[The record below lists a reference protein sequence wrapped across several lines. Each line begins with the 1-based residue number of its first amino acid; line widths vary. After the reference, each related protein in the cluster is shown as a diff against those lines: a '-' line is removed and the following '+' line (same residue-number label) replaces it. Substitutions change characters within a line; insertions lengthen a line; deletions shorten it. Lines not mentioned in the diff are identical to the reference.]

1 MLASRGALM
10 SSCHTSETDL
20 NKVVALTFARQR
32 RDMETR
38 EGVRRLRQLEEVL
51 LRGGVSHVYARGVH
65 LTVLTSGV

>member
-1 MLASRGALM
+1 M

-51 LRGGVSHVYARGVH
+51 LRGGVSHVYSRGVH